1 MSTAL
6 VLAGAVAKG
15 AFEAGV
21 IAEITSRQIDVNA
34 IVATSAGAL
43 NAALLATGLCHGNA
57 QLAAEKLIALWR
69 QQATWMNIVRP
80 TLRGLFE
87 HTGLSSSDALGELLL
102 GAMDEVA
109 RQSAGGARRGVSLS
123 LVATSLA
130 GETRTEHGIASTT
143 FEHVA
148 TFHSDAFE
156 TREGRQRVARA
167 ALASSAFPLL
177 FTPVT
182 LPDAGPSI
190 DGGAVNNTPISWAL
204 SAGAERVIVVTGNPL
219 QSRPEPELRGAEL
232 IGKEIDITINE
243 RLFRDLR
250 QARRVNQKLDALT
263 QVLSEL
269 SLDDQARARV
279 LGTLG
284 WKPLEIVEVRP
295 PESLRGSAFSGLSD
309 AALRDEYIRI
319 GREAARRAL

>member
-21 IAEITSRQIDVNA
+21 IAELTARKIDVNV
-34 IVATSAGAL
+34 IVATSAGSL

-57 QLAAEKLIALWR
+57 ELAAEKLIGLWKH
-69 QQATWMNIVRP
+69 QATWTSIVRP

-87 HTGLSSSDALGELLL
+87 HTGLSSSDALREILL
-102 GAMDEVA
+102 GGMEAVA
-109 RQSAGGARRGVSLS
+109 REAAGDAHGSVSLN

-130 GETRTEHGIASTT
+130 GETRTEHGIPSTT

-148 TFHSDAFE
+148 TFREDAFE
-156 TREGRQRVARA
+156 TREGRESVAQA

-177 FTPVT
+177 FTPVN
-182 LPDAGPSI
+182 LPGAGASI

-204 SAGAERVIVVTGNPL
+204 AAGAERVIVVTGNPL
-219 QSRPEPELRGAEL
+219 QAPAEPELRGAEL

-263 QVLSEL
+263 RVLNEL
-269 SLDDQARARV
+269 PLDDAGRARV

-284 WKPLEIVEVRP
+284 WKPLEVVEVRP
-295 PESLRGSAFSGLSD
+295 PEPLRGSAFSALSD
-309 AALRDEYIRI
+309 AGLRDEYIRI
-319 GREAARRAL
+319 GRDAARRAL